1 MTDHARQRRTPRR
14 PGRMVAYASRW
25 LEGEIEESRVTR
37 PADTS
42 FPPEQRIETMSFISA
57 ELDAMVMGFR
67 RASDI
72 LRAMNPGPD
81 EMPPCRDRSQAKR
94 PHYLH
99 VVK

>member
-1 MTDHARQRRTPRR
+1 MIRHHADAEHLSALAEWF
-14 PGRMVAYASRW
+14 VYASGW

-42 FPPEQRIETMSFISA
+42 FPPEQRIESVVFISA

-72 LRAMNPGPD
+72 LRTMNPDPG
-81 EMPPCRDRSQAKR
+81 EMPP
-94 PHYLH
+94 
-99 VVK
+99 